1 MKNKQTGTISRVLS
15 YIKRYNVY
23 MILSLVASVVMVIS
37 TLYFPILT
45 GDAIDLIIG
54 KGNVDFVGIAI
65 VLKKMIKV
73 CQESRKEN
81 EELFRMSDTQAGED
95 FFDLEIQ
102 RDSAFIEA
110 LEWVLNNG

>member
-73 CQESRKEN
+73 LIILAIATGVMNVVNNRLVYFTVRDIRKDA
-81 EELFRMSDTQAGED
+81 FRKLQ
-95 FFDLEIQ
+95 
-102 RDSAFIEA
+102 
-110 LEWVLNNG
+110 